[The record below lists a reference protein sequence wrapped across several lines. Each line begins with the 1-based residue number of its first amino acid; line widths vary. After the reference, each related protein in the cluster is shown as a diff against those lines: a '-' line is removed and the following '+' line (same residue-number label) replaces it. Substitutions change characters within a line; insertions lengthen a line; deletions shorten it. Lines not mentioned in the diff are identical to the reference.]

1 MSYTSDTIATYEI
14 HDNILVMVGRDY
26 KLTNLNMEKP
36 VKIEVYKEDR
46 KKLKNMAND
55 RDMTMPN
62 LIKILVER
70 LNK

>member
-1 MSYTSDTIATYEI
+1 
-14 HDNILVMVGRDY
+14 
-26 KLTNLNMEKP
+26 MEKP